1 MSATDP
7 ASTFRQE
14 AQELLEVLEQAL
26 LDLERAPGNSD
37 LVDSAFRALHT
48 IKGSGAMFGFE
59 VVAAFTHHIETA
71 FDLVR
76 KGKVVAGGELIAI
89 TLAAKDHM
97 RTLIEQPEAADAAEG
112 EKILQSLKLIVDGRP
127 PPAVAPAADPDLKT
141 WRIEF
146 RLAANAMAMGT
157 NPLLLLDELR
167 ALGTATVTA
176 LTDAIPPLAELVP
189 SDCYV
194 RWIVVLSTTQ
204 PRSAIE
210 NVFIFVIDEMEL
222 SIAEIGANEP
232 DKLGEILVRR
242 GDVKPEA
249 VATALSRQ
257 VPLGTLLVQSG
268 DLNQDK
274 LSSALAEQQHAR
286 AETRA
291 AKTAA
296 DSIRVPAERLDELMD
311 RVGELMI
318 AQSRLTQVAANSNDG
333 QVKSVAEEIERLAI
347 ELRDTTM
354 GVRTLPIG
362 SLFGRFRRLVHDL
375 AHELGKKIELTTV
388 GEETELDKTMIE
400 RLNDPLIHLIRNA
413 IDHGLELPDVRA
425 AAGKPEHGSITLS
438 ARHVGAE
445 VLVSIADDGQG
456 LDRARIQSKAEEQGL
471 LPAGAKL
478 SDGELFQILFQ
489 PGFSTMREV
498 TSLSGRGVGM
508 DVVKRTIESLRGKID
523 IASTPNKGTVVTLR
537 LPLTLAII
545 DGLLIRVS
553 HGRYVLP
560 LSAVEECVEL
570 SVEED
575 TRSQGRNFLSV
586 RGDLVPYLRLRALFN
601 MPTPPDPYQKVVI
614 VSSGEQRVGLV
625 VDQVIGNHQ
634 TVIKS
639 LSKLHADCGTFS
651 GATILGDGSV
661 ALILDIAHLVD
672 FGQTHEERLRAA
684 S

>member
-7 ASTFRQE
+7 AATFRQE

-26 LDLERAPGNSD
+26 LDLEHAPNDTD

-48 IKGSGAMFGFE
+48 IKGSGAMFGFDA
-59 VVAAFTHHIETA
+59 VAAFTHHVETA

-76 KGKVVAGGELIAI
+76 KGQVDASPGLIAVALSAKDRMRLLIEHPENADPAGGDEIL
-89 TLAAKDHM
+89 LA
-97 RTLIEQPEAADAAEG
+97 
-112 EKILQSLKLIVDGRP
+112 LKLIVEGSPAP
-127 PPAVAPAADPDLKT
+127 PPAPEPPLNT
-141 WRIEF
+141 WRIHF
-146 RLAANAMAMGT
+146 RLAENAMAMGT

-167 ALGTATVTA
+167 GLGTATVTA
-176 LTDAIPPLAELVP
+176 LTDAIPTLDVLVP
-189 SDCYV
+189 TDCHLGWDV
-194 RWIVVLSTTQ
+194 MLSTVQ

-210 NVFIFVIDEMEL
+210 DVFLFVIDEMEL
-222 SIAEIGANEP
+222 AITAIDTAGEASR
-232 DKLGEILVRR
+232 LGEILIDRGTVR
-242 GDVKPEA
+242 PEA
-249 VATALSRQ
+249 VADALANQ
-257 VPLGTLLVQSG
+257 LPLGTLLVRSG
-268 DLNQDK
+268 ELNHDK
-274 LSSALAEQQHAR
+274 LTAALAEQQHVR

-291 AKTAA
+291 AKAA

-318 AQSRLTQVAANSNDG
+318 AQSRLTQVAAGSSDA
-333 QVKSVAEEIERLAI
+333 QVKAVAEEIERLAV

-375 AHELGKKIELTTV
+375 AQELGKQIELTTV

-413 IDHGLELPDVRA
+413 IDHGLELPDARV
-425 AAGKPEHGSITLS
+425 AAGKPLAGRITLS
-438 ARHVGAE
+438 ARHAGAE
-445 VLVSIADDGQG
+445 VLVSIADDGRG
-456 LDRARIQSKAEEQGL
+456 LDRARIQVRAEEQGL
-471 LPAGAKL
+471 LQAGAKL

-489 PGFSTMREV
+489 PGFSTAREV

-508 DVVKRTIESLRGKID
+508 DVVKRAIESLRGKID
-523 IASTPNKGTVVTLR
+523 VASTPGKGTTVTLR

-545 DGLLIRVS
+545 DGLLVRVGD
-553 HGRYVLP
+553 GRYVLP

-570 SVEED
+570 SAGED
-575 TRSQGRNFLSV
+575 ARSHGRSFLSV
-586 RGDLVPYLRLRALFN
+586 RGDLVPYLRLRELFRTAS
-601 MPTPPDPYQKVVI
+601 PADPYQKVVI
-614 VSSGEQRVGLV
+614 VSSGESRVGLV

-639 LSKLHADCGTFS
+639 LSKLHSDTGMFS
-651 GATILGDGSV
+651 GATILGDGAV
-661 ALILDIAHLVD
+661 ALILDIAALVD
-672 FGQTHEERLRAA
+672 FGQLHEDRLKAA